1 MIPHVSVYFAAAV
14 SAVFTGLVVGAI
26 TAFVV
31 ATFAK
36 AFPGVTVSFVVTV
49 PVIWVTA
56 PVVFT
61 VLVVATIAVSVLA
74 TFARTFWFL
83 DEKWDMDP
91 FVMRTDCRLTFVSV
105 FADADALPILL
116 EPITKF
122 LRAVD
127 VVMLYPQPQWA
138 LFTCWQ

>member
-1 MIPHVSVYFAAAV
+1 MIFDVSVYFVATV
-14 SAVFTGLVVGAI
+14 SVVFTGLVVAVI

-36 AFPGVTVSFVVTV
+36 AFLGVSVSFVVTV
-49 PVIWVTA
+49 PVVLVTV

-74 TFARTFWFL
+74 TFARAFWFL

-91 FVMRTDCRLTFVSV
+91 FVVRANCRLTYVSV

-122 LRAVD
+122 LFAVN

-138 LFTCWQ
+138 LSMCWQ